1 MLHQRFNYLI
11 LLDKNQSQLTQKM
24 FWLQTSASA
33 YVSVRAK
40 QTQDNITV
48 RWDLGLNKKRIAYF
62 TLPKTDS
69 GIYLWFCFN
78 CVITTIIIMSD
89 IFNVT
94 VTTLFKTSLW

>member
-1 MLHQRFNYLI
+1 MESFVFLLCCIKGLI
-11 LLDKNQSQLTQKM
+11 NLFWSIVSGLKKW
-24 FWLQTSASA
+24 FWLQTS
-33 YVSVRAK
+33 VSVPAK

-69 GIYLWFCFN
+69 GIYLSSCFS
-78 CVITTIIIMSD
+78 CMITIIITMSV

-94 VTTLFKTSLW
+94 VTTLFKL